1 MASVLSEIQSLV
13 AAGQYV
19 FSRHA
24 IERSELR
31 DRPSQMEAVDIL
43 KSGWHEQKYDE
54 QGPDGRWKYRIS
66 GRARTGKEG
75 SVVVT
80 VITTTAN
87 SNRILVITVF

>member
-1 MASVLSEIQSLV
+1 MASVLSEIQSMV

-24 IERSELR
+24 IDRSELR

-66 GRARTGKEG
+66 GRARTGKDG

-80 VITTTAN
+80 VITTAN
-87 SNRILVITVF
+87 SNRALVITVF